1 MKYKPFYS
9 DMLLISSIFYFYS
22 AFADYFITM
31 CAYAY
36 YGDLFF
42 QMEMNPLICNF
53 LKMGIPPIHI
63 VVIPF
68 IVLLLSAYVRKLAN
82 EINTYHVI
90 KEWSIWGMGFCT
102 CIITM
107 MGILHLIGFFSW
119 FYYGG
124 F

>member
-1 MKYKPFYS
+1 MRYKPYYS
-9 DMLLISSIFYFYS
+9 DILLLSSVFYFNCALIDFIITES
-22 AFADYFITM
+22 AYFK
-31 CAYAY
+31 

-42 QMEMNPLICNF
+42 QMEMNPLICNL

-68 IVLLLSAYVRKLAN
+68 IVLLLSAYVRELAN
-82 EINTYHVI
+82 EITTYHVI
-90 KEWSIWGMGFCT
+90 KDWSIWGMGFCT

-107 MGILHLIGFFSW
+107 MGILHLLGFISW
-119 FYYGG
+119 FYHGG

>member
-1 MKYKPFYS
+1 MMYKPYYS
-9 DMLLISSIFYFYS
+9 FILLLSSMF
-22 AFADYFITM
+22 YFITALLDFLITTI
-31 CAYAY
+31 AYKY
-36 YGDLFF
+36 YGNLFF
-42 QMEMNPLICNF
+42 QMEMNPLICNL

-68 IVLLLSAYVRKLAN
+68 IVLLLSAYVMELAN

-90 KEWSIWGMGFCT
+90 KDWSIWGMGFCT

-107 MGILHLIGFFSW
+107 MGILHLLGFISW
-119 FYYGG
+119 FYHGV